1 MTDLL
6 SNPIFWIVVTAASE
20 IIGITP
26 RLKSNSILQ
35 LAFGTLLRL
44 KPKNK

>member
-1 MTDLL
+1 MADLL
-6 SNPIFWIVVTAASE
+6 SNPVFWIVVTAASE

-35 LAFGTLLRL
+35 LAFSALLKL